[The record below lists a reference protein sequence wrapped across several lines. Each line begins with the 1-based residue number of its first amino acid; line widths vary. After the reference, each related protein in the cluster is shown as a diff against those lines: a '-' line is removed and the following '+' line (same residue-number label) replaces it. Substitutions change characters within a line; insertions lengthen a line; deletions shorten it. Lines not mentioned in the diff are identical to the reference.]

1 MARGNPSK
9 CASFD
14 RKGII
19 EESYVQAMIQN
30 VLDNGN
36 YIILLPLV
44 AMPHA
49 RPEFGSKGV
58 GMSFLCLDKPVMFPS
73 EEPVKFFFTF
83 SSDSPKDI

>member
-1 MARGNPSK
+1 MSPRFRGGEYAKRTIVRKYNVYGCDRFMARGNPSK

-49 RPEFGSKGV
+49 RPEFGSKGS
-58 GMSFLCLDKPVMFPS
+58 G
-73 EEPVKFFFTF
+73 
-83 SSDSPKDI
+83 